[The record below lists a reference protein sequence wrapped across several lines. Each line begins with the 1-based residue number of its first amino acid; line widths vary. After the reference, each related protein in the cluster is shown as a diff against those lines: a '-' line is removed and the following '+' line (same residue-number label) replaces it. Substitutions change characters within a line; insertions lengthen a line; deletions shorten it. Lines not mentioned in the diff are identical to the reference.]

1 MPGLE
6 RDRLQ
11 RRLGLNRES
20 PERRDFRTSQP
31 LYVALMS
38 RRADGGFSRNTETLI
53 NRLYDVMADL
63 VQTGTPGSCELQVNT
78 VDR

>member
-6 RDRLQ
+6 RDHLQ
-11 RRLGLNRES
+11 RRLGLDSELARRS

-31 LYVALMS
+31 LYAALMS
-38 RRADGGFSRNTETLI
+38 RRSDGGFSRNTETLI

-63 VQTGTPGSCELQVNT
+63 VQT
-78 VDR
+78 

>member
-11 RRLGLNRES
+11 RRLGLDSES
-20 PERRDFRTSQP
+20 ARRSPDRQDFRTSQP
-31 LYVALMS
+31 LYVTLMS

-63 VQTGTPGSCELQVNT
+63 LQT
-78 VDR
+78 